1 MRQPLAVL
9 LPVRHNLHVRDPAAQ
24 PIPIASIIVPTYQE
38 AAVIATLIRRL
49 DDVRERAGLDFELI
63 VVDDNSPDGT
73 AAAAHALEAPWV
85 HVIERRAPRSL
96 AGAVLAGF
104 VHARADIL
112 LVMDADLT
120 HPPSAVP
127 DLIAA
132 IRSGGQMAIGSRYVE
147 GGTTDA
153 RWPWTRRAAST
164 SATLLVRPLVH
175 TTDPLSG
182 FFAIRREVLSDAGP
196 IHAQGF
202 KIGLELLVRARIRR
216 PIDIPI
222 NFTDR
227 ARGLSKASSREAWR
241 FFAQVTRLYALAI
254 ARIVGLT
261 SHRSSTPNAKGHA

>member
-1 MRQPLAVL
+1 VL
-9 LPVRHNLHVRDPAAQ
+9 DPAPQ
-24 PIPIASIIVPTYQE
+24 SLPIASIIVPTFQE

-49 DDVRERAGLDFELI
+49 DDVRERTGLDFELI
-63 VVDDNSPDGT
+63 IVDDHSPDGT

-96 AGAVLAGF
+96 AGAVLDGFARAG
-104 VHARADIL
+104 ADIL

-132 IRSGGQMAIGSRYVE
+132 IRSGAQMAIGSRYVE

-153 RWPWTRRAAST
+153 RWPWSRRVAST

-182 FFAIRREVLSDAGP
+182 FFAIRREVLTAAGP

-202 KIGLELLVRARIRR
+202 KIGLELLLRARIRK
-216 PIDIPI
+216 PVDIPI

-227 ARGLSKASSREAWR
+227 AGGMSKASSKEAWR
-241 FFAQVTRLYALAI
+241 FCAQVARLYALAI
-254 ARIVGLT
+254 ARTVGL
-261 SHRSSTPNAKGHA
+261 SGPRPSAPESKGQT